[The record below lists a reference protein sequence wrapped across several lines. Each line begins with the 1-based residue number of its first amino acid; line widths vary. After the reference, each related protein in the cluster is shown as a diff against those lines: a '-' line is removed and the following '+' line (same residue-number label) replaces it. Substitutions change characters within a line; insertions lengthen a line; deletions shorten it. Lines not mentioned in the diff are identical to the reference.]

1 MVRFAR
7 SVAPSCGWS
16 PPTAVSVV
24 DGWYMFDVFILMPV
38 WFTDTSCIKP
48 NVYSVAHW
56 GRDFVPTSL
65 LVMWAVGLES
75 VTGGLGGRN
84 NLLCL
89 LQPMGKAAIG
99 A

>member
-1 MVRFAR
+1 MVPFAR
-7 SVAPSCGWS
+7 FVRPLCGWK

-24 DGWYMFDVFILMPV
+24 ADWYMFDVFILMPV
-38 WFTDTSCIKP
+38 WFTVTSGIRP
-48 NVYSVAHW
+48 SAYSVAHW
-56 GRDFVPTSL
+56 GRDFDTTSL

-75 VTGGLGGRN
+75 VPGGSEGRN
-84 NLLCL
+84 NLLYL

>member
-1 MVRFAR
+1 MVQFAR
-7 SVAPSCGWS
+7 SVGPLCGWK

-24 DGWYMFDVFILMPV
+24 AGWYMFDVSVLMPV
-38 WFTDTSCIKP
+38 WFTDTSGIRP
-48 NVYSVAHW
+48 SVYSVAHW
-56 GRDFVPTSL
+56 GRDFDTTSL

-89 LQPMGKAAIG
+89 LQPVGKAAIG